1 MADAVTSQ
9 TILDGERLF
18 IAKFTNI
25 SDGTG
30 ETAVTK
36 IDVTTLAP
44 NSFGLA
50 CNGVKLNKIY
60 GTTHGM
66 EVRILWDATTDQFAW
81 QIPQNSNYLMDLS
94 SFGGIPNNAGAVK
107 PATFCLLQQ
116 TLQLATCTLSC
127 LNVSKSTHQLKVET
141 HNDRRRHSNSP

>member
-30 ETAVTK
+30 ETGVLK
-36 IDVTTLAP
+36 IDVSTLNP

-50 CNGVKLNKIY
+50 CNGVKINKIY

-94 SFGGIPNNAGAVK
+94 SFGGIPNNAGAGVTGDVLFTT
-107 PATFCLLQQ
+107 ADASSGDMYSIVLE
-116 TLQLATCTLSC
+116 CTKTYASA
-127 LNVSKSTHQLKVET
+127 
-141 HNDRRRHSNSP
+141 

>member
-36 IDVTTLAP
+36 IDVSTLNP

-50 CNGVKLNKIY
+50 CNGVKINKIY

-66 EVRILWDATTDQFAW
+66 EVRILWDATTDVFAW
-81 QIPQNSNYLMDLS
+81 QIPQNSNYLMDFS
-94 SFGGIPNNAGAVK
+94 SFGGIPNNAGTGVTGDLLFTTADASSGDMYTIVLECLK
-107 PATFCLLQQ
+107 TYAT
-116 TLQLATCTLSC
+116 
-127 LNVSKSTHQLKVET
+127 
-141 HNDRRRHSNSP
+141 SN

>member
-30 ETAVTK
+30 ETAVVK
-36 IDVTTLAP
+36 IDVSTLAP
-44 NSFGLA
+44 NSFNLA

-60 GTTHGM
+60 ATTHGM
-66 EVRILWDATTDQFAW
+66 EVRILWDASTDVFAW
-81 QIPQNSNYLMDLS
+81 MVPQNTNYLMDLS
-94 SFGGIPNNAGAVK
+94 SFGGIPNNAGAGVTGDVLFTTSDASSGDMYTIVLECIK
-107 PATFCLLQQ
+107 TYAT
-116 TLQLATCTLSC
+116 A
-127 LNVSKSTHQLKVET
+127 
-141 HNDRRRHSNSP
+141 

>member
-30 ETAVTK
+30 ETAVLK
-36 IDVTTLAP
+36 IDVSTLNP

-94 SFGGIPNNAGAVK
+94 SFGGIPNNAGAGKTGDVLFTT
-107 PATFCLLQQ
+107 ADASAGDMYSIVLECLK
-116 TLQLATCTLSC
+116 TYA
-127 LNVSKSTHQLKVET
+127 
-141 HNDRRRHSNSP
+141 SP